1 MKRVLITGAAKGIGK
16 ALAIHFSEKGF
27 EVIATDLDEAG
38 LQVLKSEYENIS
50 TFSQD
55 VRNYEGWLHLA
66 SELEK
71 SGRLPDIL
79 INNAGVIKPG
89 LSYEQNAMDID
100 LQLDVNTK
108 GLIYGT
114 NIIGAKMVNCGNGHI
129 INIASLA
136 GIAPVY
142 GLSMYCASK
151 FAARGFT
158 LAAAQ
163 EFADKGI
170 FVSCICPDGTNTPM
184 FESMAS
190 EPSLAMAFSANR
202 ILETKDIVAAVEKAL
217 KNKSLEITLPLSRG
231 IISKLASLNIRIG
244 VLLKNKLLKKGSSN
258 QQAYVKKM
266 MK

>member
-16 ALAIHFSEKGF
+16 ALVVHFSEKGF
-27 EVIATDLDEAG
+27 EVIATDLDEDG
-38 LQVLKSEYENIS
+38 LQLLKDEHENIS
-50 TFSQD
+50 TYSQD
-55 VRNYEGWLHLA
+55 VRDYGGWLQLA
-66 SELEK
+66 SKLEE
-71 SGRLPDIL
+71 SGRLPDVL

-89 LSYEQNAMDID
+89 LSYEQNAADID

-114 NIIGAKMVNCGNGHI
+114 NVIGAKMVNRGNGHI

-184 FESMAS
+184 FESMAA
-190 EPSLAMAFSANR
+190 EPSLAMAFSAKR

-231 IISKLASLNIRIG
+231 IISKLASLNIKMGI
-244 VLLKNKLLKKGSSN
+244 LLKNKLLKKGRSN
-258 QQAYVKKM
+258 QQVYAKKM

>member
-16 ALAIHFSEKGF
+16 ALAVHFSEKGF
-27 EVIATDLDEAG
+27 EVIATDLDEDG
-38 LQVLKSEYENIS
+38 LQTLKKEHENIS
-50 TFSQD
+50 TYSQD
-55 VRNYEGWLHLA
+55 VRNYEAWLHLA
-66 SELEK
+66 SELEE

-79 INNAGVIKPG
+79 INNAGVIRSG
-89 LSYEQNAMDID
+89 LSYEQSAEDID

-114 NIIGAKMVNCGNGHI
+114 NVIGAKMVERGSGHI

-170 FVSCICPDGTNTPM
+170 FVTCVCPDGTNTPM
-184 FESMAS
+184 FESMAA
-190 EPSLAMAFSANR
+190 EPSLAMAFSAKR
-202 ILETKDIVAAVEKAL
+202 ILETKDIIEAVEKAL

-231 IISKLASLNIRIG
+231 IISKLASLNIRMGI
-244 VLLKNKLLKKGSSN
+244 LLKNKLLKKGRNN
-258 QQAYVKKM
+258 QQVYAKKM
-266 MK
+266 EK

>member
-16 ALAIHFSEKGF
+16 ALAVHFSQKGF
-27 EVIATDLDEAG
+27 EVIATDLDEVA
-38 LQVLKSEYENIS
+38 LSSLKLANENID
-50 TFSQD
+50 TIYQD
-55 VRNYEGWLHLA
+55 VRSYKGWLKLT
-66 SELEK
+66 EGLEN
-71 SGRLPDIL
+71 SGRIPDII
-79 INNAGVIKPG
+79 INNAGVIRPG
-89 LSYEQNAMDID
+89 LSYQQNEFDID

-114 NIIGAKMVNCGNGHI
+114 NIIGAKMVEKGSGHI

-190 EPSLAMAFSANR
+190 EPSLAMAFSAKK
-202 ILETKDIVAAVEKAL
+202 ILEPADIVAAVDKAL
-217 KNKSLEITLPLSRG
+217 KYKSLEITLPLSRG
-231 IISKLASLNIRIG
+231 IISKLASLNIRMGI
-244 VLLKNKLLKKGSSN
+244 LLKNKLLKKGSNN
-258 QQAYVKKM
+258 QQAYAKT
-266 MK
+266 

>member
-1 MKRVLITGAAKGIGK
+1 MKKIMITGAAKGIGK
-16 ALAIHFSEKGF
+16 ALAIHFSQKGF
-27 EVIATDLDEAG
+27 EVIAADVDDLG
-38 LQVLKSEYENIS
+38 LSNLKQEFKNIDI
-50 TFSQD
+50 FHLD
-55 VRNYEGWLHLA
+55 VRSYGEWQQLTRDLEN
-66 SELEK
+66 SEK
-71 SGRLPDIL
+71 IPDII
-79 INNAGVIKPG
+79 INNAGVIRPG
-89 LSYEQNAMDID
+89 LSYEQNEADID

-108 GLIYGT
+108 GLIFGT
-114 NIIGAKMVNCGNGHI
+114 NLIGAKMVERGSGHI

-190 EPSLAMAFSANR
+190 EPSLAMAFSAKK
-202 ILETKDIVAAVEKAL
+202 ILEPADIVAAVEKAL

-231 IISKLASLNIRIG
+231 IISKLASLNIRMGI
-244 VLLKNKLLKKGSSN
+244 LLKNKLLKKGSNN
-258 QQAYVKKM
+258 QQEYAKKM
-266 MK
+266 LK